1 MIKNHNRVIE
11 KIDRLGIT
19 NVNKTKRKT

>member
-1 MIKNHNRVIE
+1 MIKNHNRVIG